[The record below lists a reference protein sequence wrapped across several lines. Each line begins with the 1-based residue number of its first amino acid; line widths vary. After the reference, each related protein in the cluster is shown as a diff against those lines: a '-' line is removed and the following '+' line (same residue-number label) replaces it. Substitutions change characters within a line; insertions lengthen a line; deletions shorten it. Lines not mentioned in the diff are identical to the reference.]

1 MSESAMIGGVFLELT
16 SLEASMSQ
24 HWKADLS
31 ILGITIVWGSSFI
44 LMKNLLDYTPVFA
57 YLSLRFLLASAIL
70 CLMFFRRLKN
80 MTPRALKMGALVG
93 LTVFAGMALQVTG
106 LQYTTAS
113 NSGFITG
120 LNVVLV
126 PVLSALYLKKK
137 PPLQAVV
144 GVFAAAAGLFFLS
157 GGAQFRFN
165 LGDLLTLFCAV
176 CFAFQIIF
184 IDEAASRE
192 DPVLIAIIQVA
203 SAALLFTLVW
213 GFQGFSLPVVNSTLV
228 TTILWTGA
236 LGTAFALGVQTVA
249 QKHTTPTRTALI
261 ITCEPVFAA
270 IFAWT
275 IPNSQGIT
283 EKPGIHTAAGC
294 ILILGGM
301 LLSELPGLKKEKQTG
316 SL

>member
-1 MSESAMIGGVFLELT
+1 MAH
-16 SLEASMSQ
+16 

-31 ILGITIVWGSSFI
+31 ILSITIVWGSSFV
-44 LMKNLLDYTPVFA
+44 LMKNLLEYTPVFA
-57 YLSLRFLLASAIL
+57 YLSLRFLLAAVIL
-70 CLMFFRRLKN
+70 CLLFFKRMKHI
-80 MTPRALKMGALVG
+80 TGRALKLGALVG
-93 LTVFAGMALQVTG
+93 LTVFLGMALQVTG
-106 LQYTTAS
+106 LKYTTAS

-126 PVLSALYLKKK
+126 PVLSALYLKKR
-137 PPLQAVV
+137 PPIQACL
-144 GVFAAAAGLFFLS
+144 GVILAAAGLFFLT
-157 GGAQFRFN
+157 GGVHFQFN
-165 LGDLLTLFCAV
+165 LGDLLTLLCAV

-184 IDEAASRE
+184 IDKAISKE
-192 DPVLIAIIQVA
+192 DPLLIAIVQVA
-203 SAALLFTLVW
+203 TAAVLFSVVW
-213 GFQGFSLPVVNSTLV
+213 GFQGFSLPVVNTTLV

-249 QKHTTPTRTALI
+249 QKYTTPTRTALI

-283 EKPGIHTAAGC
+283 EKPGLYSIVGC

-301 LLSELPGLKKEKQTG
+301 LLSELPGLKKKKA
-316 SL
+316 

>member
-1 MSESAMIGGVFLELT
+1 
-16 SLEASMSQ
+16 MSQ

-31 ILGITIVWGSSFI
+31 ILSITIIWGSSFI

-57 YLSLRFLLASAIL
+57 YLALRFLLASLIL
-70 CLMFFRRLKN
+70 CLLFFKRLKN
-80 MTPRALKMGALVG
+80 ITAGTLKKGIVVG
-93 LTVFAGMALQVTG
+93 LTLFGGMALQVVG

-120 LNVVLV
+120 MNVVMV

-137 PPLQAVV
+137 PPLLAVV
-144 GVFAAAAGLFFLS
+144 GVIAAAAGLFFLS
-157 GGAQFRFN
+157 GGTQLQFN
-165 LGDLLTLFCAV
+165 LGDLLTLFCAI
-176 CFAFQIIF
+176 CFTLQIIF
-184 IDEAASRE
+184 IDDAASKE
-192 DPVLIAIIQVA
+192 DPVLITIIQVA
-203 SAALLFTLVW
+203 TAALLYTGVW
-213 GFQGFSLPVVNSTLV
+213 GFQGFALPVVNTTLV

-236 LGTAFALGVQTVA
+236 FGTAFAVGVQTVA
-249 QKHTTPTRTALI
+249 QKYTTPTRTALI

-283 EKPGIHTAAGC
+283 EKPGLYTIIGC

-301 LLSELPGLKKEKQTG
+301 LLSELPKLKVEEVRDAV
-316 SL
+316 S

>member
-1 MSESAMIGGVFLELT
+1 
-16 SLEASMSQ
+16 
-24 HWKADLS
+24 
-31 ILGITIVWGSSFI
+31 
-44 LMKNLLDYTPVFA
+44 MKNLLDYTPVYA
-57 YLSLRFLLASAIL
+57 YLSLRFLLASVIL
-70 CLMFFRRLKN
+70 CLMFFKRLKN
-80 MTPRALKMGALVG
+80 ITLKTLKKGVLVG

-106 LQYTTAS
+106 LQFTTAS

-144 GVFAAAAGLFFLS
+144 GVLAAAAGLFFLS
-157 GGAQFRFN
+157 GGAQFKFN
-165 LGDLLTLFCAV
+165 FGDLLTLLCAV

-184 IDEAASRE
+184 IDDAASQE
-192 DPVLIAIIQVA
+192 DPVLIAIIQVV
-203 SAALLFTLVW
+203 SAALLFTVVW
-213 GFQGFSLPVVNSTLV
+213 GFQGFTLPVVNTTLV

-270 IFAWT
+270 VFAWT
-275 IPNSQGIT
+275 IPNSRGIT
-283 EKPGIHTAAGC
+283 EKPGLYTVFGC

-301 LLSELPGLKKEKQTG
+301 ILSELPGLKRKRPDK
-316 SL
+316 SA

>member
-1 MSESAMIGGVFLELT
+1 
-16 SLEASMSQ
+16 MSQ

-31 ILGITIVWGSSFI
+31 ILSITIVWGSSFI
-44 LMKNLLDYTPVFA
+44 LMKNLLDYTPVFG
-57 YLSLRFLLASAIL
+57 YLSLRFLLASVIL
-70 CLMFFRRLKN
+70 CLMFFKRFKN
-80 MTPRALKMGALVG
+80 MNARTVKLGVLVG
-93 LTVFAGMALQVTG
+93 LTVFAGMALQVMG
-106 LQYTTAS
+106 LRYTTAS

-126 PVLSALYLKKK
+126 PVISALYLKKK
-137 PPLQAVV
+137 PPLQAVA
-144 GVFAAAAGLFFLS
+144 GVLLAAAGLFFLS
-157 GGAQFRFN
+157 GGIQFQFN
-165 LGDLLTLFCAV
+165 KGDLMTLLCAV

-184 IDEAASRE
+184 IDQAASTE
-192 DPVLIAIIQVA
+192 DPILIAIIQVA
-203 SAALLFTLVW
+203 SAALLYTAVW
-213 GFQGFSLPVVNSTLV
+213 GFQGFPLPVVNTTLV

-236 LGTAFALGVQTVA
+236 FGTAFALGVQTVA

-283 EKPGIHTAAGC
+283 EKPGLFTVAGC

-301 LLSELPGLKKEKQTG
+301 LLSELPSLKKKEAQ
-316 SL
+316 

>member
-1 MSESAMIGGVFLELT
+1 MP
-16 SLEASMSQ
+16 Q

-31 ILGITIVWGSSFI
+31 ILSITIVWGSSFI

-57 YLSLRFLLASAIL
+57 FLSLRFILASVIL
-70 CLMFFRRLKN
+70 CLMFFRRLKKI
-80 MTPRALKMGALVG
+80 TPRALKMGALVG

-120 LNVVLV
+120 LNVILV

-137 PPLQAVV
+137 PPIQAVI
-144 GVFAAAAGLFFLS
+144 GVVSAAAGLFFLS

-165 LGDLLTLFCAV
+165 LGDLLTLLCAV

-184 IDEAASRE
+184 IDEAAARE

-203 SAALLFTLVW
+203 SAAVLFTLVW
-213 GFQGFSLPVVNSTLV
+213 GFQGFSLPVVNATLV

-249 QKHTTPTRTALI
+249 QKYTTPTRTALI

-283 EKPGIHTAAGC
+283 EKPGLYTVTGC

-301 LLSELPGLKKEKQTG
+301 FLSEFPGFKRKKN
-316 SL
+316 

>member
-1 MSESAMIGGVFLELT
+1 MPR
-16 SLEASMSQ
+16 

-31 ILGITIVWGSSFI
+31 ILSITIVWGSSFI

-57 YLSLRFLLASAIL
+57 YLSLRFLLATVIL
-70 CLMFFRRLKN
+70 CLMFHKRLKSIKLQ
-80 MTPRALKMGALVG
+80 TLKMGVLVG
-93 LTVFAGMALQVTG
+93 LSLFAGMALQVTG

-137 PPLQAVV
+137 PPLQAVI
-144 GVFAAAAGLFFLS
+144 GVICAAVGLFFLS

-165 LGDLLTLFCAV
+165 LGDLLTFLCAV
-176 CFAFQIIF
+176 CFALQIIF
-184 IDEAASRE
+184 IDEAAARE

-203 SAALLFTLVW
+203 SAALLFTFVW
-213 GFQGFSLPVVNSTLV
+213 GVQGFSLPVINTTLV

-236 LGTAFALGVQTVA
+236 FGTAFAWGVQTVA
-249 QKHTTPTRTALI
+249 QKYTTPTRTALI

-283 EKPGIHTAAGC
+283 EKPGVYTIAGC
-294 ILILGGM
+294 VLIFGGM
-301 LLSELPGLKKEKQTG
+301 LLSELPGFKKSKAE
-316 SL
+316 

>member
-1 MSESAMIGGVFLELT
+1 MP
-16 SLEASMSQ
+16 Q

-31 ILGITIVWGSSFI
+31 ILSITIVWGSSFI

-57 YLSLRFLLASAIL
+57 YLSLRFLLASVIL

-80 MTPRALKMGALVG
+80 ITPRTLKMGSLVG

-126 PVLSALYLKKK
+126 PVLSAIYLKKK
-137 PPLQAVV
+137 PPLQAVT
-144 GVFAAAAGLFFLS
+144 GVFCAAAGLFFLS
-157 GGAQFRFN
+157 GGTRFLFN
-165 LGDLLTLFCAV
+165 LGDLLTLLCAV

-184 IDEAASRE
+184 IDDAATRE

-213 GFQGFSLPVVNSTLV
+213 GFQGFSLPVVNTALV

-275 IPNSQGIT
+275 IPNSQGVT
-283 EKPGIHTAAGC
+283 EKPGLYTIAGC
-294 ILILGGM
+294 VLILGGM
-301 LLSELPGLKKEKQTG
+301 LLSELPGLKRKKAQ
-316 SL
+316 